1 MNISLTQVL
10 VTIFAASISGIIT
23 ALVNA
28 KKSKKER
35 LANAADKAHDMLIIE
50 IKDLEIKLYKLEKD
64 LTEWKE
70 KYFEAL
76 QELIKVKSELEKAL
90 ITLAHLEI
98 HSEEINHD

>member
-98 HSEEINHD
+98 HSEDINHD